1 MGEIIDWHSHWI
13 SRAELD
19 LLSERKALPRVT
31 WNEAGQPLLE
41 APEAGIGPSKSA
53 PFALSGKMT
62 DIEERLRHLDE
73 VGIARQVISALAFA
87 YEFALSPEE
96 ARPFIQTA
104 NNELSALVHKHPDR
118 FSGLAALATSDPEW
132 SAGELERAHNELGLI
147 GAVLPTNAF
156 ATLEGAH
163 VLAPI
168 FAAAQKLR
176 SHIFLHRGAA
186 HPSVPGQPPIIIP
199 EDTAPARW
207 GLLIDT
213 HLAAGAITLGL
224 SDFLDPYPDVTIQL
238 AMLGGSIGY
247 VIEHIE
253 MLSAHVDF
261 MRGKASNGSR
271 SATGKLRR
279 LYFDPG
285 PYSLSPRS
293 VELTAR
299 TFGADR
305 LLFGSDYG
313 PMPDIGLQLTK
324 LKEAYTP
331 QLQRL
336 VYVEN
341 GRRLLAEKGVAA

>member
-1 MGEIIDWHSHWI
+1 MGDIIDWHSHWI
-13 SRAELD
+13 SRAELE
-19 LLSERKALPRVT
+19 LLGQRKDLPRVT
-31 WNEAGQPLLE
+31 WNEDGRPLLE
-41 APEAGIGPSKSA
+41 APEAGIGPSKSV
-53 PFALSGKMT
+53 PFVLSTKIT
-62 DIEERLRHLDE
+62 DVDERLKHLDE
-73 VGIARQVISALAFA
+73 VGIARQVLSALSFG
-87 YEFALSPEE
+87 YEFALSAKEV
-96 ARPFIQTA
+96 RPFIQTA
-104 NNELSALVHKHPDR
+104 NNELSALVHQYPDR

-132 SAGELERAHNELGLI
+132 SAGELERAQRDLGLI
-147 GAVLPTNAF
+147 GAVLPINAF
-156 ATLEGAH
+156 STLQGAK
-163 VLAPI
+163 VLSPI
-168 FAAAQKLR
+168 FATAQRYR
-176 SHIFLHRGAA
+176 SHLFLHRGAA

-199 EDTAPARW
+199 DDTAAARW
-207 GLLIDT
+207 GLLIDS
-213 HLAAGAITLGL
+213 HLAAGAITVGL

-238 AMLGGSIGY
+238 AMLGGSIAY

-253 MLSAHVDF
+253 MLSGHVD
-261 MRGKASNGSR
+261 MLRGAASKNGH

-313 PMPDIGLQLTK
+313 PMPDIGVQLTK

-341 GRRLLAEKGVAA
+341 GRRLLAEKGVA